1 MDKIEKIRAEI
12 ERRKQSLR
20 AGICNPDAFTRK
32 QKLEMLVA
40 SEELDR
46 LNRFLDTL
54 SEEPDNN
61 MEDVNLEK
69 EIKDTC
75 RGYRINDSHE
85 QELGKQD
92 IENIARHF
100 YELGKNSK

>member
-1 MDKIEKIRAEI
+1 MGTQELLSAIRQEI

-46 LNRFLDTL
+46 FNRFLDTL
-54 SEEPDNN
+54 AVDAPEGLD
-61 MEDVNLEK
+61 
-69 EIKDTC
+69 
-75 RGYRINDSHE
+75 
-85 QELGKQD
+85 
-92 IENIARHF
+92 
-100 YELGKNSK
+100 